1 MLQILKKRAQI
12 KNEIFEKSK
21 CNKNVKIKNRTEKI
35 IIIIRFFGSIGEQKL
50 K

>member
-1 MLQILKKRAQI
+1 MLQKLKKHAQI

-35 IIIIRFFGSIGEQKL
+35 IILIRFFGSIGEQKL